1 MSNISKDD
9 ILRKIVE
16 KTEEITG
23 KELPDNIIT
32 DSDIPANT
40 TYASIERFNSVIKL
54 AGYLNDN
61 IYDVSDKEYIECMI
75 YNTIVLILKH
85 HKARM
90 NYQLLSCIY
99 TALCE
104 IGAVINRIVSC
115 DDVAE
120 LLNYVLWITYAA
132 YCVGKGIQNEATEVC
147 FEVDYDIAEISI
159 RTSDIDNVASIQDI
173 ICRLDEYFMDIEY
186 YNITD
191 KKYFDK
197 LYKSNDQLRHND
209 VDNVENVINE
219 RESNMIRK
227 EEFSRRRTPYVYT
240 RRNGKLEKLNEK
252 KPNSELIERM
262 DCVINRLDK
271 ITGAVEKLVDN
282 CNIEIHTD
290 FDELNQKVSEKYN
303 NRESNDDCEKTDKD
317 KSTTDNSGR
326 TDWLDGML
334 DTALK
339 VDYESLFNDDYL
351 LDLKRT
357 LVSALTKDQ
366 DKEIM
371 DELSSKDSV
380 NNKPTHSD
388 DLDTSSLQLDN
399 LLFEKDCTSATIKR
413 MSGEV
418 LDTTNVMKLFLDLI
432 RSNKTT
438 DEVPK
443 KTIFCILG
451 ESGSGKD
458 TLVEYTLKEFKL
470 DLKPVLSYTDRP
482 IRQGEQN
489 GKEHIFLSKEE
500 MTEFLNSNKKD
511 IAAYTQIGETGYRY
525 CAMTSVIDR
534 SDIYIIDPNGLKE
547 FKERTGDRYNIVSI
561 YIDCPLTERRK
572 RAEKRGDAASKFE
585 ARVDAES
592 NQFAKFREEHGYD
605 HVIDNG
611 SMSTIYHSS
620 MVLFDI
626 FRHYRRDIRDVR

>member
-1 MSNISKDD
+1 
-9 ILRKIVE
+9 
-16 KTEEITG
+16 
-23 KELPDNIIT
+23 
-32 DSDIPANT
+32 
-40 TYASIERFNSVIKL
+40 
-54 AGYLNDN
+54 
-61 IYDVSDKEYIECMI
+61 
-75 YNTIVLILKH
+75 
-85 HKARM
+85 
-90 NYQLLSCIY
+90 
-99 TALCE
+99 
-104 IGAVINRIVSC
+104 
-115 DDVAE
+115 
-120 LLNYVLWITYAA
+120 
-132 YCVGKGIQNEATEVC
+132 
-147 FEVDYDIAEISI
+147 
-159 RTSDIDNVASIQDI
+159 
-173 ICRLDEYFMDIEY
+173 
-186 YNITD
+186 
-191 KKYFDK
+191 
-197 LYKSNDQLRHND
+197 
-209 VDNVENVINE
+209 
-219 RESNMIRK
+219 MIRK
-227 EEFSRRRTPYVYT
+227 EEFSRRRTPDVYT

-271 ITGAVEKLVDN
+271 ITGAVKKLVDN

-303 NRESNDDCEKTDKD
+303 NKEYDQNEAINDYNKIMSFSSGGKLEPALEDEFISFITDAISKGNEESNDDCEKTDKD
-317 KSTTDNSGR
+317 KSTTDNSER

-334 DTALK
+334 GAALK

-482 IRQGEQN
+482 IRPGEQQ
-489 GKEHIFLSKEE
+489 GKEHIFLSKDK
-500 MTEFLNSNKKD
+500 MTAFLDSYKKD
-511 IAAYTQIGETGYRY
+511 IAAYTQIGENGYRY
-525 CAMTSVIDR
+525 CATTTTIDK

-547 FKERTGDRYNIVSI
+547 FKERTDDRYNIVVI
-561 YIDCPLTERRK
+561 YIDCPLKERKK
-572 RAEKRGDAASKFE
+572 RTQKRGDEIIKFE
-585 ARVDAES
+585 SRVAAES
-592 NQFAKFREEHGYD
+592 EQFSKFREEHGYD
-605 HVIDNG
+605 YIIDNG
-611 SMSTIYHSS
+611 PISTMHKNS
-620 MVLFDI
+620 MVLLDI
-626 FRHYRRDIRDVR
+626 FRHYKKDIFKK

>member
-1 MSNISKDD
+1 M
-9 ILRKIVE
+9 V
-16 KTEEITG
+16 
-23 KELPDNIIT
+23 
-32 DSDIPANT
+32 
-40 TYASIERFNSVIKL
+40 
-54 AGYLNDN
+54 
-61 IYDVSDKEYIECMI
+61 
-75 YNTIVLILKH
+75 
-85 HKARM
+85 
-90 NYQLLSCIY
+90 
-99 TALCE
+99 
-104 IGAVINRIVSC
+104 
-115 DDVAE
+115 
-120 LLNYVLWITYAA
+120 
-132 YCVGKGIQNEATEVC
+132 
-147 FEVDYDIAEISI
+147 
-159 RTSDIDNVASIQDI
+159 
-173 ICRLDEYFMDIEY
+173 
-186 YNITD
+186 
-191 KKYFDK
+191 
-197 LYKSNDQLRHND
+197 
-209 VDNVENVINE
+209 
-219 RESNMIRK
+219 RK
-227 EEFSRRRTPYVYT
+227 EEFSRRRTPDVYT

-290 FDELNQKVSEKYN
+290 FDELNQKVSEKYSN
-303 NRESNDDCEKTDKD
+303 KEYDQDEAINDYNKIMSFSSGGKLESALEDEFISFITDAISKSNKESNDDCEKTDKD
-317 KSTTDNSGR
+317 KSTTDNSER

-334 DTALK
+334 DAALK

-489 GKEHIFLSKEE
+489 GKEHVFLSKDE

-561 YIDCPLTERRK
+561 YIDCPLKERRK
-572 RAEKRGDAASKFE
+572 RTEGRGDAASKFE
-585 ARVDAES
+585 ARVAAES
-592 NQFAKFREEHGYD
+592 EQFAKFREEHGYD

>member
-1 MSNISKDD
+1 
-9 ILRKIVE
+9 
-16 KTEEITG
+16 
-23 KELPDNIIT
+23 
-32 DSDIPANT
+32 
-40 TYASIERFNSVIKL
+40 
-54 AGYLNDN
+54 
-61 IYDVSDKEYIECMI
+61 
-75 YNTIVLILKH
+75 
-85 HKARM
+85 
-90 NYQLLSCIY
+90 
-99 TALCE
+99 
-104 IGAVINRIVSC
+104 
-115 DDVAE
+115 
-120 LLNYVLWITYAA
+120 
-132 YCVGKGIQNEATEVC
+132 
-147 FEVDYDIAEISI
+147 
-159 RTSDIDNVASIQDI
+159 
-173 ICRLDEYFMDIEY
+173 
-186 YNITD
+186 
-191 KKYFDK
+191 
-197 LYKSNDQLRHND
+197 
-209 VDNVENVINE
+209 
-219 RESNMIRK
+219 MIRK
-227 EEFSRRRTPYVYT
+227 EEFKKRRTPDVYT

-290 FDELNQKVSEKYN
+290 FDDLNQKVSEKYHN
-303 NRESNDDCEKTDKD
+303 EESNDDCEKTDKD
-317 KSTTDNSGR
+317 KSTTDNSER

-334 DTALK
+334 DAALK

-366 DKEIM
+366 DKKIM

-399 LLFEKDCTSATIKR
+399 LLFKKDCTSATIKR

-489 GKEHIFLSKEE
+489 GKEHVFLSKDE
-500 MTEFLNSNKKD
+500 MTEFLKSNKKD

-547 FKERTGDRYNIVSI
+547 FKERTGDRYNIISI
-561 YIDCPLTERRK
+561 YIDCPLKERRK
-572 RAEKRGDAASKFE
+572 RAEKRGDGVAKFE
-585 ARVDAES
+585 ARVAAES

-626 FRHYRRDIRDVR
+626 FRHYRRDIRDAR

>member
-40 TYASIERFNSVIKL
+40 TYASIERFNSVMKL

-90 NYQLLSCIY
+90 DYQLLSCIY

-159 RTSDIDNVASIQDI
+159 RISDIDNVASIQDI
-173 ICRLDEYFMDIEY
+173 IYRLDEYSMDIEY

-227 EEFSRRRTPYVYT
+227 EEFSRRRTPDVYT

-303 NRESNDDCEKTDKD
+303 NKESNDDYDKTDKD
-317 KSTTDNSGR
+317 KSTTDNSR
-326 TDWLDGML
+326 RIDWLDGML
-334 DTALK
+334 DAALK

-366 DKEIM
+366 DTEIM

-380 NNKPTHSD
+380 NNKPNHSD
-388 DLDTSSLQLDN
+388 DLDTGSLQLDN

-482 IRQGEQN
+482 MREGEHN
-489 GKEHIFLSKEE
+489 GKEHVFLSKEE

-561 YIDCPLTERRK
+561 YIDCPLKERRK
-572 RAEKRGDAASKFE
+572 RTEGRSDAASKFE
-585 ARVDAES
+585 ARVAAES
-592 NQFAKFREEHGYD
+592 GQFAKFREEHGYD

-611 SMSTIYHSS
+611 SMSTIYRSA
-620 MVLFDI
+620 MTLADI
-626 FRHYRRDIRDVR
+626 FRYYKDDAK

>member
-1 MSNISKDD
+1 
-9 ILRKIVE
+9 
-16 KTEEITG
+16 
-23 KELPDNIIT
+23 
-32 DSDIPANT
+32 
-40 TYASIERFNSVIKL
+40 
-54 AGYLNDN
+54 
-61 IYDVSDKEYIECMI
+61 
-75 YNTIVLILKH
+75 
-85 HKARM
+85 
-90 NYQLLSCIY
+90 
-99 TALCE
+99 
-104 IGAVINRIVSC
+104 
-115 DDVAE
+115 
-120 LLNYVLWITYAA
+120 
-132 YCVGKGIQNEATEVC
+132 
-147 FEVDYDIAEISI
+147 
-159 RTSDIDNVASIQDI
+159 
-173 ICRLDEYFMDIEY
+173 
-186 YNITD
+186 
-191 KKYFDK
+191 
-197 LYKSNDQLRHND
+197 
-209 VDNVENVINE
+209 
-219 RESNMIRK
+219 MIRK
-227 EEFSRRRTPYVYT
+227 EEFSRRRTPDVYT

-290 FDELNQKVSEKYN
+290 FDELNQKMSEKYSN
-303 NRESNDDCEKTDKD
+303 KESNVDCEETDKD
-317 KSTTDNSGR
+317 KSIAGNN
-326 TDWLDGML
+326 DWLDGML

-339 VDYESLFNDDYL
+339 VDYESLFDNSYL

-366 DKEIM
+366 DKKIM

-380 NNKPTHSD
+380 NNTPNHSD

-482 IRQGEQN
+482 MRDGEQN
-489 GKEHIFLSKEE
+489 GKEHIFLSKDE

-511 IAAYTQIGETGYRY
+511 IAAYTKIGETGYRY

-547 FKERTGDRYNIVSI
+547 FKERTGDRYDIVSI
-561 YIDCPLTERRK
+561 YIDCPLKERRK
-572 RAEKRGDAASKFE
+572 RTEGRSDAASKFE
-585 ARVDAES
+585 ARVAAES
-592 NQFAKFREEHGYD
+592 EQFAKFREEHGYD

-611 SMSTIYHSS
+611 SMSTIYRSA
-620 MVLFDI
+620 MTLADI
-626 FRHYRRDIRDVR
+626 FRHYKKDVR

>member
-40 TYASIERFNSVIKL
+40 TYASIERFNSVMKL

-75 YNTIVLILKH
+75 YNTIVLILKY

-90 NYQLLSCIY
+90 DYQLLSCIY

-159 RTSDIDNVASIQDI
+159 RISDIDNVASIQDI

-227 EEFSRRRTPYVYT
+227 EEFSRRRTPDVYT
-240 RRNGKLEKLNEK
+240 RRSGKLEKLNEK

-303 NRESNDDCEKTDKD
+303 NTESNDDCEKTDKD
-317 KSTTDNSGR
+317 KSTTDNSER

-334 DTALK
+334 DAALK

-489 GKEHIFLSKEE
+489 GKEHVFLSKEE

-561 YIDCPLTERRK
+561 YIDCPLKERRK
-572 RAEKRGDAASKFE
+572 RTEGRGDAASKFE
-585 ARVDAES
+585 ARVAAES
-592 NQFAKFREEHGYD
+592 EQFAKFREEHGYD

>member
-40 TYASIERFNSVIKL
+40 TYASIERFNSVMKL

-90 NYQLLSCIY
+90 DYQLLSCIY

-159 RTSDIDNVASIQDI
+159 RISDIDNVASIQDI

-197 LYKSNDQLRHND
+197 LYKSNDQLRHNN

-227 EEFSRRRTPYVYT
+227 EEFSRRRTPDVYT

-262 DCVINRLDK
+262 DCVINILDK

-290 FDELNQKVSEKYN
+290 FDELNQKMSEKYN

-317 KSTTDNSGR
+317 KSTTDNSER

-334 DTALK
+334 DAALK
-339 VDYESLFNDDYL
+339 VDYESLFDNSYL

-357 LVSALTKDQ
+357 LVSALTKEH

-380 NNKPTHSD
+380 NNKPNHSD

-399 LLFEKDCTSATIKR
+399 LLFKKDCTSATIKR

-470 DLKPVLSYTDRP
+470 DLRPVVSYTDRP

-489 GKEHIFLSKEE
+489 GKEHVFLSKEE

-511 IAAYTQIGETGYRY
+511 IAAYTQIGESGYRY

-561 YIDCPLTERRK
+561 YIDCPLKERRK
-572 RAEKRGDAASKFE
+572 RTEGRSDAASKFE
-585 ARVDAES
+585 ARVAAES
-592 NQFAKFREEHGYD
+592 DQFAKFREEHGYD

-626 FRHYRRDIRDVR
+626 FRYYRKDIRDVR

>member
-9 ILRKIVE
+9 ILSKIVE

-40 TYASIERFNSVIKL
+40 TYASIERFNSVMKL

-85 HKARM
+85 HKARTD
-90 NYQLLSCIY
+90 YQLLSCIY

-120 LLNYVLWITYAA
+120 LLNYVLWITHAA

-159 RTSDIDNVASIQDI
+159 RISDIDNVASIQDI

-209 VDNVENVINE
+209 IDNVENVINE

-227 EEFSRRRTPYVYT
+227 EEFGRKRTPDVYT

-303 NRESNDDCEKTDKD
+303 NTESNDDCEKTDKD
-317 KSTTDNSGR
+317 KSTTDNSER

-334 DTALK
+334 DAALK

-357 LVSALTKDQ
+357 LVSALTKEQ

-380 NNKPTHSD
+380 NNTSNHSD

-432 RSNKTT
+432 RSNKTS

-561 YIDCPLTERRK
+561 YIDCPLQERRK
-572 RAEKRGDAASKFE
+572 RAEKRGDDVAKFE
-585 ARVDAES
+585 ARVAAES

-626 FRHYRRDIRDVR
+626 FRHYRRDIRDAR

>member
-32 DSDIPANT
+32 YSDIPANT
-40 TYASIERFNSVIKL
+40 TYASIERFNSVMKL

-90 NYQLLSCIY
+90 DYQLLSCIY

-159 RTSDIDNVASIQDI
+159 RISDIDNVASIQDI

-227 EEFSRRRTPYVYT
+227 EEFSRRRTPDVYT
-240 RRNGKLEKLNEK
+240 RRNGKLEKLNDK

-290 FDELNQKVSEKYN
+290 FDDLNQKVSEKYHN
-303 NRESNDDCEKTDKD
+303 EESNDDCEKTDKD
-317 KSTTDNSGR
+317 KSTTDNSER

-334 DTALK
+334 DAALK

-366 DKEIM
+366 DKKIM

-418 LDTTNVMKLFLDLI
+418 LDMTNVMKLFLDLI

-482 IRQGEQN
+482 IRPGEQQ
-489 GKEHIFLSKEE
+489 GKEHIFLSKDK
-500 MTEFLNSNKKD
+500 MTALLDSYKKD
-511 IAAYTQIGETGYRY
+511 IAAYTKIGETGYRY
-525 CAMTSVIDR
+525 CATTTTINK
-534 SDIYIIDPNGLKE
+534 SDIYIIDPNGLKDL
-547 FKERTGDRYNIVSI
+547 KERTSDRYNIVAI
-561 YIDCPLTERRK
+561 YIDCPLEERRK
-572 RAEKRGDAASKFE
+572 RTQKRGDEAIRFE
-585 ARVDAES
+585 SRVNAES
-592 NQFAKFREEHGYD
+592 EQFAEFREEHGYD
-605 HVIDNG
+605 YIIDNG
-611 SMSTIYHSS
+611 PISTIYKSS
-620 MVLFDI
+620 MALLDI
-626 FRHYRRDIRDVR
+626 FRYYKKDIIKK

>member
-40 TYASIERFNSVIKL
+40 TYASIERFNSVMKL

-90 NYQLLSCIY
+90 DYQLLSCIY

-115 DDVAE
+115 DDVGE

-159 RTSDIDNVASIQDI
+159 RISDIDNVASIQDI

-227 EEFSRRRTPYVYT
+227 EEFSRRRTPDIYT
-240 RRNGKLEKLNEK
+240 RRNGKLEKLNDK

-290 FDELNQKVSEKYN
+290 FDELNQKMSEKYN
-303 NRESNDDCEKTDKD
+303 NRESNDDYEKTDKD
-317 KSTTDNSGR
+317 KSTTDNSER

-334 DTALK
+334 DAALK
-339 VDYESLFNDDYL
+339 VDYESLFDNSYL

-357 LVSALTKDQ
+357 LVSALTKEQ

-489 GKEHIFLSKEE
+489 GKEHVFLSKDE
-500 MTEFLNSNKKD
+500 MTEFLKSNKKD

-547 FKERTGDRYNIVSI
+547 FKERTGDRYNIISI
-561 YIDCPLTERRK
+561 YIDCPLKERRK
-572 RAEKRGDAASKFE
+572 RTEKRGDVVAKFE
-585 ARVDAES
+585 ARVAAES
-592 NQFAKFREEHGYD
+592 DQFAKFREEHGYD

-626 FRHYRRDIRDVR
+626 FRYYRKDIRDVR

>member
-32 DSDIPANT
+32 YSDIPANT
-40 TYASIERFNSVIKL
+40 TYASIERFNSVMKL

-61 IYDVSDKEYIECMI
+61 IYDVPDKEYIECMI

-90 NYQLLSCIY
+90 DYQLLSCIY

-132 YCVGKGIQNEATEVC
+132 YCVGKGIQNEATEVY

-159 RTSDIDNVASIQDI
+159 RISDIDNVASIQDI

-227 EEFSRRRTPYVYT
+227 EEFSRRRTPDVYT

-317 KSTTDNSGR
+317 KSTTDNSDR
-326 TDWLDGML
+326 TDWLDGVL
-334 DTALK
+334 DAALK

-399 LLFEKDCTSATIKR
+399 LLFEKDCTSATIQR

-482 IRQGEQN
+482 IRPGEQQ
-489 GKEHIFLSKEE
+489 GKEHIFLSKDK
-500 MTEFLNSNKKD
+500 MTAFLDSYKKD
-511 IAAYTQIGETGYRY
+511 IAAYTKIGENGYRY
-525 CAMTSVIDR
+525 CATTTTIDK

-547 FKERTGDRYNIVSI
+547 FKERTDDRYNIVAI
-561 YIDCPLTERRK
+561 YIDCPLKERKK
-572 RAEKRGDAASKFE
+572 RTQKRGDEIIKFE
-585 ARVDAES
+585 SRVAAES
-592 NQFAKFREEHGYD
+592 EQFSKFREEHGYD
-605 HVIDNG
+605 YIIDNG
-611 SMSTIYHSS
+611 PISTMHKNS
-620 MVLFDI
+620 MVLLDI
-626 FRHYRRDIRDVR
+626 FRHYKKDIFKK

>member
-40 TYASIERFNSVIKL
+40 TYASIERFNSVMKL

-90 NYQLLSCIY
+90 DYQLLSCIY
-99 TALCE
+99 AALCE

-159 RTSDIDNVASIQDI
+159 RISDIDNVASIQDI

-191 KKYFDK
+191 KKYFNK

-227 EEFSRRRTPYVYT
+227 EEFSRRRTPDVYT

-317 KSTTDNSGR
+317 KSITDNSER

-339 VDYESLFNDDYL
+339 VDYESLFDNSYL

-380 NNKPTHSD
+380 NNKPIHSD

-432 RSNKTT
+432 RSNKTS

-489 GKEHIFLSKEE
+489 GKEHVFLSKEE

-511 IAAYTQIGETGYRY
+511 IAAYTQIGESGYRY

-547 FKERTGDRYNIVSI
+547 FKERTGDRYDIVSI
-561 YIDCPLTERRK
+561 YIDCPLKERRK
-572 RAEKRGDAASKFE
+572 RTEGRSDAASKFE
-585 ARVDAES
+585 ARVAAES
-592 NQFAKFREEHGYD
+592 DQFAKFREEHGYD

-611 SMSTIYHSS
+611 SMSTIYRSA
-620 MVLFDI
+620 MTLADI
-626 FRHYRRDIRDVR
+626 FRYYKEDAK

>member
-40 TYASIERFNSVIKL
+40 TYASIERFNSVMKL

-90 NYQLLSCIY
+90 DYQLLSCIY

-227 EEFSRRRTPYVYT
+227 EEFSRRRTPDVYT

-271 ITGAVEKLVDN
+271 INGAVEKLVDN

-290 FDELNQKVSEKYN
+290 FDELNRKVSEKYN
-303 NRESNDDCEKTDKD
+303 NTESNDGYEKTDKD

-334 DTALK
+334 DAALK

-357 LVSALTKDQ
+357 LVSALTKEH
-366 DKEIM
+366 DKKIM
-371 DELSSKDSV
+371 DELSSKDSE

-489 GKEHIFLSKEE
+489 GKEHVFLSKEE

-547 FKERTGDRYNIVSI
+547 FKERTGDRYNIISI
-561 YIDCPLTERRK
+561 YIDCPLKERRK
-572 RAEKRGDAASKFE
+572 RTEGRSDAASKFE
-585 ARVDAES
+585 ARVAAES
-592 NQFAKFREEHGYD
+592 DQFAKFREEHGYD

-611 SMSTIYHSS
+611 SMSTIYRSA
-620 MVLFDI
+620 MTLADI
-626 FRHYRRDIRDVR
+626 FRYYKNDAR

>member
-1 MSNISKDD
+1 
-9 ILRKIVE
+9 
-16 KTEEITG
+16 
-23 KELPDNIIT
+23 
-32 DSDIPANT
+32 
-40 TYASIERFNSVIKL
+40 
-54 AGYLNDN
+54 
-61 IYDVSDKEYIECMI
+61 
-75 YNTIVLILKH
+75 
-85 HKARM
+85 
-90 NYQLLSCIY
+90 
-99 TALCE
+99 
-104 IGAVINRIVSC
+104 
-115 DDVAE
+115 
-120 LLNYVLWITYAA
+120 
-132 YCVGKGIQNEATEVC
+132 
-147 FEVDYDIAEISI
+147 
-159 RTSDIDNVASIQDI
+159 
-173 ICRLDEYFMDIEY
+173 
-186 YNITD
+186 
-191 KKYFDK
+191 
-197 LYKSNDQLRHND
+197 
-209 VDNVENVINE
+209 
-219 RESNMIRK
+219 MIRK
-227 EEFSRRRTPYVYT
+227 EEFSRRRTPDIYT

-262 DCVINRLDK
+262 DCVINK

-303 NRESNDDCEKTDKD
+303 NMESNNDCEKTDKD

-326 TDWLDGML
+326 TDWLDGM

-339 VDYESLFNDDYL
+339 VDYESLFDNSYL
-351 LDLKRT
+351 LELKRT
-357 LVSALTKDQ
+357 LVSALTKEQ

-380 NNKPTHSD
+380 NNTSNHSD

-489 GKEHIFLSKEE
+489 GKEHVFLSKEE

-547 FKERTGDRYNIVSI
+547 FKERTGDRYDIVSI
-561 YIDCPLTERRK
+561 YIDCPLKERRK
-572 RAEKRGDAASKFE
+572 RTEKRGDNVDKFE
-585 ARVDAES
+585 ARVAAES
-592 NQFAKFREEHGYD
+592 EQFAKFREEHGYD

>member
-40 TYASIERFNSVIKL
+40 TYVSIERFNSVMKL

-90 NYQLLSCIY
+90 DYQLLSCIY

-159 RTSDIDNVASIQDI
+159 RISDIDNVASIQDI

-227 EEFSRRRTPYVYT
+227 EEFSRKRTPDVYT

-303 NRESNDDCEKTDKD
+303 NTESNDDCEKNDKD
-317 KSTTDNSGR
+317 KSIAGNN
-326 TDWLDGML
+326 DWLDGML
-334 DTALK
+334 DAALK

-357 LVSALTKDQ
+357 LVSALTKEHDE
-366 DKEIM
+366 KMM
-371 DELSSKDSV
+371 DELSSKDSL
-380 NNKPTHSD
+380 NNKPNHSD

-489 GKEHIFLSKEE
+489 GKEHVFLSKEE

-534 SDIYIIDPNGLKE
+534 SDIYIIDPNGLNE
-547 FKERTGDRYNIVSI
+547 FKERTGNRYNIVAI
-561 YIDCPLTERRK
+561 YIDCPLKERRK
-572 RAEKRGDAASKFE
+572 RTEGRSDAASNFE
-585 ARVDAES
+585 ARVAAES
-592 NQFAKFREEHGYD
+592 DQFAKFREEHGYD

-611 SMSTIYHSS
+611 SMSTIYRSA
-620 MVLFDI
+620 MTLADI
-626 FRHYRRDIRDVR
+626 FRYYKNDAR

>member
-1 MSNISKDD
+1 MK
-9 ILRKIVE
+9 VE
-16 KTEEITG
+16 
-23 KELPDNIIT
+23 
-32 DSDIPANT
+32 
-40 TYASIERFNSVIKL
+40 FIKNRVP
-54 AGYLNDN
+54 G
-61 IYDVSDKEYIECMI
+61 
-75 YNTIVLILKH
+75 
-85 HKARM
+85 
-90 NYQLLSCIY
+90 
-99 TALCE
+99 
-104 IGAVINRIVSC
+104 IN
-115 DDVAE
+115 
-120 LLNYVLWITYAA
+120 
-132 YCVGKGIQNEATEVC
+132 
-147 FEVDYDIAEISI
+147 
-159 RTSDIDNVASIQDI
+159 
-173 ICRLDEYFMDIEY
+173 M
-186 YNITD
+186 YNID
-191 KKYFDK
+191 A
-197 LYKSNDQLRHND
+197 
-209 VDNVENVINE
+209 
-219 RESNMIRK
+219 
-227 EEFSRRRTPYVYT
+227 
-240 RRNGKLEKLNEK
+240 EKLDEK

-262 DCVINRLDK
+262 DCVIDRLDK

-290 FDELNQKVSEKYN
+290 FDKLNQKVSEKYN
-303 NRESNDDCEKTDKD
+303 NTESNDDYDKTDKD
-317 KSTTDNSGR
+317 KSTTDNTEL

-334 DTALK
+334 DDALK
-339 VDYESLFNDDYL
+339 VDYESLFDNSYL

-357 LVSALTKDQ
+357 LVSALTKEN
-366 DKEIM
+366 DKKIM

-388 DLDTSSLQLDN
+388 DLDTSSLQLDDLMYERN
-399 LLFEKDCTSATIKR
+399 YIDEVIQR
-413 MSGEV
+413 MYPDDSDEA
-418 LDTTNVMKLFLDLI
+418 LDLYKKLKLYLNEI
-432 RSNKTT
+432 WSKDSNYKKL
-438 DEVPK
+438 K

-561 YIDCPLTERRK
+561 YIDCPLKERRK
-572 RAEKRGDAASKFE
+572 RTEGRSDAASKFE
-585 ARVDAES
+585 ARVAAES

-611 SMSTIYHSS
+611 SMSTIYRSA
-620 MVLFDI
+620 MTLADI
-626 FRHYRRDIRDVR
+626 FRYYKEDAK

>member
-9 ILRKIVE
+9 ILRKIVK

-32 DSDIPANT
+32 DSDILANT
-40 TYASIERFNSVIKL
+40 TYASIERFNSVMKL

-90 NYQLLSCIY
+90 DYQLLSCIY

-120 LLNYVLWITYAA
+120 LLNYVLWITYVA

-159 RTSDIDNVASIQDI
+159 RISDIDNVVSIQDI

-209 VDNVENVINE
+209 VDNVEKVINE

-227 EEFSRRRTPYVYT
+227 EEFSRRRTPDVYT

-303 NRESNDDCEKTDKD
+303 NTESNDDCEKTDKD
-317 KSTTDNSGR
+317 KSNTDNSDR

-334 DTALK
+334 DAALK

-357 LVSALTKDQ
+357 LVSALTKEHDE
-366 DKEIM
+366 KMM
-371 DELSSKDSV
+371 DELSSKDSL
-380 NNKPTHSD
+380 NNKPNHLD

-399 LLFEKDCTSATIKR
+399 LLFEKDCTSATIQR

-432 RSNKTT
+432 RSNETT

-561 YIDCPLTERRK
+561 YIDCPLKERRK
-572 RAEKRGDAASKFE
+572 RTEGRGDAASKFE
-585 ARVDAES
+585 ARVAAES
-592 NQFAKFREEHGYD
+592 EQFAKFREEHGYD

-626 FRHYRRDIRDVR
+626 FRYYRKDIRDVR

>member
-40 TYASIERFNSVIKL
+40 TYVSIERFNSVMKL

-90 NYQLLSCIY
+90 DYQLLSCIY

-132 YCVGKGIQNEATEVC
+132 YCVGNGIQNEATEVC

-159 RTSDIDNVASIQDI
+159 RISDIDNVASIQDI

-227 EEFSRRRTPYVYT
+227 EEFSRKRTPDVYT

-303 NRESNDDCEKTDKD
+303 NTESNDDCEKNDKD
-317 KSTTDNSGR
+317 KSIADNSER

-334 DTALK
+334 DAALK

-371 DELSSKDSV
+371 DELSSKDLV

-561 YIDCPLTERRK
+561 YIDCPLKERRK
-572 RAEKRGDAASKFE
+572 RTEGRGDAASKFE
-585 ARVDAES
+585 ARVAAES
-592 NQFAKFREEHGYD
+592 EQFAKFREEHGYD

>member
-1 MSNISKDD
+1 
-9 ILRKIVE
+9 
-16 KTEEITG
+16 
-23 KELPDNIIT
+23 
-32 DSDIPANT
+32 
-40 TYASIERFNSVIKL
+40 
-54 AGYLNDN
+54 
-61 IYDVSDKEYIECMI
+61 
-75 YNTIVLILKH
+75 
-85 HKARM
+85 
-90 NYQLLSCIY
+90 
-99 TALCE
+99 
-104 IGAVINRIVSC
+104 
-115 DDVAE
+115 
-120 LLNYVLWITYAA
+120 
-132 YCVGKGIQNEATEVC
+132 
-147 FEVDYDIAEISI
+147 
-159 RTSDIDNVASIQDI
+159 
-173 ICRLDEYFMDIEY
+173 
-186 YNITD
+186 
-191 KKYFDK
+191 
-197 LYKSNDQLRHND
+197 
-209 VDNVENVINE
+209 
-219 RESNMIRK
+219 MIRK
-227 EEFSRRRTPYVYT
+227 EEFSRRRTPDVYT

-317 KSTTDNSGR
+317 KSTTDNSEQ

-334 DTALK
+334 DAALK
-339 VDYESLFNDDYL
+339 VDYESLFDNSYL
-351 LDLKRT
+351 LYLKRT
-357 LVSALTKDQ
+357 LVSALTKKH

-371 DELSSKDSV
+371 DELSSNDSV
-380 NNKPTHSD
+380 NNTPNHSD

-489 GKEHIFLSKEE
+489 GKEHVFLSKDE

-561 YIDCPLTERRK
+561 YIDCPLKERRK
-572 RAEKRGDAASKFE
+572 RTEKRGDSVDKFE
-585 ARVDAES
+585 ARVAAES
-592 NQFAKFREEHGYD
+592 DQFAKFREGHGYD

-626 FRHYRRDIRDVR
+626 FRYYRKDIRDVR

>member
-1 MSNISKDD
+1 MSNILKDD

-32 DSDIPANT
+32 DYDIPANT
-40 TYASIERFNSVIKL
+40 TYASIERFNSVMKL
-54 AGYLNDN
+54 GGYLNDN
-61 IYDVSDKEYIECMI
+61 IYIYDVSDKEYIECMI

-85 HKARM
+85 HKSRM
-90 NYQLLSCIY
+90 DYQLLSCIY

-104 IGAVINRIVSC
+104 IGAVINRIISC

-159 RTSDIDNVASIQDI
+159 RISDIDNVASIQDI
-173 ICRLDEYFMDIEY
+173 ICTLDEYFMDINY

-227 EEFSRRRTPYVYT
+227 EEFSRRRTPDVYT
-240 RRNGKLEKLNEK
+240 RRNGKLEKLNDK
-252 KPNSELIERM
+252 KPNNELIERM

-303 NRESNDDCEKTDKD
+303 NMESNDDCEKTDKD
-317 KSTTDNSGR
+317 KSIADNN
-326 TDWLDGML
+326 DWLDGML
-334 DTALK
+334 DAALK

-357 LVSALTKDQ
+357 LVSALTKEH

-371 DELSSKDSV
+371 DELSSKYSV
-380 NNKPTHSD
+380 NNTPNHSD

-399 LLFEKDCTSATIKR
+399 LLFKKDCTSATIKR

-470 DLKPVLSYTDRP
+470 DLRPVVSYTDRP

-561 YIDCPLTERRK
+561 YIDCPLKERRK
-572 RAEKRGDAASKFE
+572 RTEGRSDAVSKFE
-585 ARVDAES
+585 ARVAAES
-592 NQFAKFREEHGYD
+592 GQFAKFREEHGYD

-611 SMSTIYHSS
+611 SMSTIYRSA
-620 MVLFDI
+620 MTLADI
-626 FRHYRRDIRDVR
+626 FRYYKDDAK

>member
-40 TYASIERFNSVIKL
+40 TYASIERFNSVMKL

-90 NYQLLSCIY
+90 DYQLLSCIY

-115 DDVAE
+115 DDVGE

-132 YCVGKGIQNEATEVC
+132 YCVGNGIQNEATEVC

-159 RTSDIDNVASIQDI
+159 RISDIDNVASIQDI

-209 VDNVENVINE
+209 VDNVETVINE

-227 EEFSRRRTPYVYT
+227 EEFSRRRTPDVYT

-317 KSTTDNSGR
+317 KSTTDNSER

-334 DTALK
+334 DAALK

-357 LVSALTKDQ
+357 LVSALTKEQ

-371 DELSSKDSV
+371 DELSSNDSV
-380 NNKPTHSD
+380 NNTPKHSD

-438 DEVPK
+438 DEVPT

-489 GKEHIFLSKEE
+489 GKEHIFLSGEE
-500 MTEFLNSNKKD
+500 MTEFLKSNKKD

-561 YIDCPLTERRK
+561 YIDCPLKERRK
-572 RAEKRGDAASKFE
+572 RTEGRSDAASKFE
-585 ARVDAES
+585 ARVAAES
-592 NQFAKFREEHGYD
+592 DQFAKFREEHGYD

-611 SMSTIYHSS
+611 SMSTIYRSA
-620 MVLFDI
+620 MTLADI
-626 FRHYRRDIRDVR
+626 FRYYKNDAR

>member
-1 MSNISKDD
+1 
-9 ILRKIVE
+9 
-16 KTEEITG
+16 
-23 KELPDNIIT
+23 
-32 DSDIPANT
+32 
-40 TYASIERFNSVIKL
+40 
-54 AGYLNDN
+54 
-61 IYDVSDKEYIECMI
+61 
-75 YNTIVLILKH
+75 
-85 HKARM
+85 
-90 NYQLLSCIY
+90 
-99 TALCE
+99 
-104 IGAVINRIVSC
+104 
-115 DDVAE
+115 
-120 LLNYVLWITYAA
+120 
-132 YCVGKGIQNEATEVC
+132 
-147 FEVDYDIAEISI
+147 
-159 RTSDIDNVASIQDI
+159 
-173 ICRLDEYFMDIEY
+173 
-186 YNITD
+186 
-191 KKYFDK
+191 
-197 LYKSNDQLRHND
+197 
-209 VDNVENVINE
+209 
-219 RESNMIRK
+219 MIRK
-227 EEFSRRRTPYVYT
+227 EEFSRRRTSDVYT

-290 FDELNQKVSEKYN
+290 FDELNQKMSEKYSDK
-303 NRESNDDCEKTDKD
+303 ESNDDCEKTDKD
-317 KSTTDNSGR
+317 KSTTENSER

-380 NNKPTHSD
+380 NNTPNHSD

-399 LLFEKDCTSATIKR
+399 LMYERNYIDELIQR
-413 MSGEV
+413 MYPDDSDEA
-418 LDTTNVMKLFLDLI
+418 LDLYKKLKLYLNKI
-432 RSNKTT
+432 WSKESNYKK
-438 DEVPK
+438 PK

-470 DLKPVLSYTDRP
+470 DLRPVVSYTDRP

-489 GKEHIFLSKEE
+489 GKEHVFLSKEE

-511 IAAYTQIGETGYRY
+511 IAAYTQIGESGYRY

-534 SDIYIIDPNGLKE
+534 SDIYIIDPNGLNE
-547 FKERTGDRYNIVSI
+547 FKERTGNRYNIVAI
-561 YIDCPLTERRK
+561 YIDCPLKERRK
-572 RAEKRGDAASKFE
+572 RTEGRSDAASNFE
-585 ARVDAES
+585 ARVAAES
-592 NQFAKFREEHGYD
+592 DQFAKFREEHGYD

-611 SMSTIYHSS
+611 SMSTIYRSA
-620 MVLFDI
+620 MTLADI
-626 FRHYRRDIRDVR
+626 FRYYKNDAR

>member
-40 TYASIERFNSVIKL
+40 TYASIERFNSVMKL

-90 NYQLLSCIY
+90 DYQLLSCIY
-99 TALCE
+99 KALCE

-147 FEVDYDIAEISI
+147 FEVDYDITEISI
-159 RTSDIDNVASIQDI
+159 RISDIDNVASIQDI

-227 EEFSRRRTPYVYT
+227 EEFSRRRTPDVYT

-303 NRESNDDCEKTDKD
+303 NKESNDDYDKTDKD
-317 KSTTDNSGR
+317 KSTTDNSER

-334 DTALK
+334 DAALK

-357 LVSALTKDQ
+357 LVSALTKKH

-371 DELSSKDSV
+371 DELSSNDSV
-380 NNKPTHSD
+380 NNTPNHSD

-418 LDTTNVMKLFLDLI
+418 LDTTNVMKSFLDLI

-470 DLKPVLSYTDRP
+470 KLKPVLSYTDRP
-482 IRQGEQN
+482 MREGEQN
-489 GKEHIFLSKEE
+489 GKEHVFLSKEE

-561 YIDCPLTERRK
+561 YIDCPLKERRK
-572 RAEKRGDAASKFE
+572 RTEKRGDSVDKFE
-585 ARVDAES
+585 ARVAAES
-592 NQFAKFREEHGYD
+592 DQFAKFREGHGYD

-611 SMSTIYHSS
+611 SMYTIYHNS

-626 FRHYRRDIRDVR
+626 FRYYRKDIRDVR

>member
-40 TYASIERFNSVIKL
+40 TYASIERFNSVMKL

-61 IYDVSDKEYIECMI
+61 IYDVSGKEYIECMI

-90 NYQLLSCIY
+90 DYQLLSCIY
-99 TALCE
+99 KALCE

-159 RTSDIDNVASIQDI
+159 RISGIDNVASIQDI

-227 EEFSRRRTPYVYT
+227 EEFSRRRTPDVYT

-303 NRESNDDCEKTDKD
+303 NTESNDDCEKTDKD
-317 KSTTDNSGR
+317 KSTTDNSER

-334 DTALK
+334 DAALK

-371 DELSSKDSV
+371 DELSSKDLV

-470 DLKPVLSYTDRP
+470 KLKPVLSYTDRP
-482 IRQGEQN
+482 MRDGEQN

-500 MTEFLNSNKKD
+500 MTEFLKSNKKD

-547 FKERTGDRYNIVSI
+547 FKERTGDRYNIISI
-561 YIDCPLTERRK
+561 YIDCPLKERRK
-572 RAEKRGDAASKFE
+572 RAEKRGDGVAKFE
-585 ARVDAES
+585 ARVAAES

-626 FRHYRRDIRDVR
+626 FRHYRRDIRDAR

>member
-1 MSNISKDD
+1 
-9 ILRKIVE
+9 
-16 KTEEITG
+16 
-23 KELPDNIIT
+23 
-32 DSDIPANT
+32 
-40 TYASIERFNSVIKL
+40 
-54 AGYLNDN
+54 
-61 IYDVSDKEYIECMI
+61 
-75 YNTIVLILKH
+75 
-85 HKARM
+85 
-90 NYQLLSCIY
+90 
-99 TALCE
+99 
-104 IGAVINRIVSC
+104 
-115 DDVAE
+115 
-120 LLNYVLWITYAA
+120 
-132 YCVGKGIQNEATEVC
+132 
-147 FEVDYDIAEISI
+147 
-159 RTSDIDNVASIQDI
+159 
-173 ICRLDEYFMDIEY
+173 
-186 YNITD
+186 
-191 KKYFDK
+191 
-197 LYKSNDQLRHND
+197 
-209 VDNVENVINE
+209 
-219 RESNMIRK
+219 MIRK
-227 EEFSRRRTPYVYT
+227 EEFSRRRTPDVYT

-317 KSTTDNSGR
+317 KSTTDNSDR

-334 DTALK
+334 DAALK

-357 LVSALTKDQ
+357 LVSALTKEH

-380 NNKPTHSD
+380 NNKPIHSD

-399 LLFEKDCTSATIKR
+399 LMYERNYIDELIQR
-413 MSGEV
+413 MYPDDSDEA
-418 LDTTNVMKLFLDLI
+418 LDLYKKLKLYLNKNWS
-432 RSNKTT
+432 RESNYKK
-438 DEVPK
+438 PK

-470 DLKPVLSYTDRP
+470 DLRPVVSYTDRP

-489 GKEHIFLSKEE
+489 GKEHVFLSKEE

-511 IAAYTQIGETGYRY
+511 IAAYTQIGESGYRY
-525 CAMTSVIDR
+525 CAMISVIDR

-561 YIDCPLTERRK
+561 YIDCPLKERRK
-572 RAEKRGDAASKFE
+572 RTEGRGDAVSKFE
-585 ARVDAES
+585 ARVAAES

-611 SMSTIYHSS
+611 SMSTIYRSA
-620 MVLFDI
+620 MTLADI
-626 FRHYRRDIRDVR
+626 FRYYKEDAK